1 MAGVTSLGW
10 LIKRGYRHAL
20 VCGFS
25 LIAGGVAGLNLGSYV
40 ASLAAAA
47 LFGCGLGQVLS
58 ATNLW
63 VAEVAK
69 ARRVAALSILKLMW
83 GMGAIASSP
92 LGMLAGRRGA
102 TALLL
107 CAVAIGA
114 LLTALILAGMNLQP
128 GTTEDD
134 GQPGPTRS
142 ENISTRSTVSLA
154 ALFFPYVGSESSV
167 AGWVASLTKRT
178 NPDSGDLWA
187 LAPMFF
193 WGALFAGRALVPL
206 VPLRR
211 RERTMLASGLIVA
224 AAGICLLLEARTFAS
239 VAICVTAA
247 GLGLAAIYPILV
259 AWLVKAFGER
269 SRRIGAVMFALAG
282 MGGATM
288 PWLVG
293 LRSTRTGSLRAG
305 LLVPLAGCVA
315 MFALLAR
322 CSSPFFEG
330 QASRNNSL
338 YSRLALKMSWT
349 NHFQTKVVAEFAFHG
364 TGAVIFRSRQ
374 FDRASSSRVGHDEQ
388 PVGRL
393 VPVKDKRID
402 ALGHFSYGNHRYFRQ
417 CICINSGHRS
427 RGRVGN
433 IDNFAVGRK
442 GDPLRHRTGWGMTE
456 RIHFGQGSIAD

>member
-1 MAGVTSLGW
+1 MAGVASLGW

-47 LFGCGLGQVLS
+47 VFGCGLGQVLS

-69 ARRVAALSILKLMW
+69 ARRVAALSILNLMW
-83 GMGAIASSP
+83 GIGAIASSP
-92 LGMLAGRRGA
+92 LVMLAERRGA
-102 TALLL
+102 TPLLL
-107 CAVAIGA
+107 YSIGVGA
-114 LLTALILAGMNLQP
+114 LFTALILAGMNLEP
-128 GTTEDD
+128 RTTEEEER
-134 GQPGPTRS
+134 GGPARA
-142 ENISTRSTVSLA
+142 ENISTRSAVSLA
-154 ALFFPYVGSESSV
+154 ALFFLYVGSENSV
-167 AGWVASLTKRT
+167 TGWVASLTKRT

-193 WGALFAGRALVPL
+193 WGGLLAGRALVPL

-224 AAGICLLLEARTFAS
+224 AAGVCLLLEARTFAS

-293 LRSTRTGSLRAG
+293 LLSTRTGSLRAG
-305 LLVPLAGCVA
+305 LLVPLAGCLV
-315 MFALLAR
+315 MFALLATMLE
-322 CSSPFFEG
+322 P
-330 QASRNNSL
+330 
-338 YSRLALKMSWT
+338 
-349 NHFQTKVVAEFAFHG
+349 
-364 TGAVIFRSRQ
+364 IFRG
-374 FDRASSSRVGHDEQ
+374 SSNPEQ
-388 PVGRL
+388 
-393 VPVKDKRID
+393 
-402 ALGHFSYGNHRYFRQ
+402 
-417 CICINSGHRS
+417 
-427 RGRVGN
+427 
-433 IDNFAVGRK
+433 
-442 GDPLRHRTGWGMTE
+442 
-456 RIHFGQGSIAD
+456 